1 MFARQDNPN
10 MSRDGYTRTRSG
22 YGWDVCRIVGLSSQ
36 TLLLKRRRTVKVLAK
51 EPQWLTPWHGLSG
64 DELGRSPPGLQL
76 ARRGRVRASM
86 SGRTLLGTPPAHVK
100 PWPIPPQQQSLC
112 CWGGLADLCRY
123 RPNAAK
129 GYPPREP
136 RVGTDSCV
144 SSVPVARIYGRHQN
158 SGLTAYPPTASQA
171 AR

>member
-76 ARRGRVRASM
+76 ARRVHLSACHLTLRRPAMDGSM
-86 SGRTLLGTPPAHVK
+86 ELGELH
-100 PWPIPPQQQSLC
+100 
-112 CWGGLADLCRY
+112 
-123 RPNAAK
+123 
-129 GYPPREP
+129 REP
-136 RVGTDSCV
+136 SN
-144 SSVPVARIYGRHQN
+144 SPVTATP
-158 SGLTAYPPTASQA
+158 GL
-171 AR
+171 